1 MTALRP
7 VDHKASGAATANL
20 TGRQNPSTE
29 PGHAEQAPGFFVR
42 NQFLFSLLLPAIL
55 LGTGRGFTL
64 PVLPLIA
71 KDDFGMGVAGASLT
85 VIAPMA
91 GGLLST
97 LPTGYVIDRFGRRVT
112 LVGAPLISSAAA
124 FLAFL
129 AGAYWQFLLC
139 LTIGGMAQQ
148 MWQMSRLAAIA
159 DSVRSSQRGRQIT
172 GMSGAQRIGNTA
184 GPFLG
189 GILGELMG
197 LRVPFLVFGVL
208 AALAVIPSYYLIR
221 ETAPAVLARRS
232 GTKMAEVD
240 TSWETLA
247 TRPVLTL
254 FAAQFFA
261 NVARGGVQGNGGTY
275 FIFLAFA
282 YGVGPALL
290 GGVLLGTGLLGIPIM
305 IFSGQIMDRF
315 GRKRQ
320 VVPAAV
326 ALGLGIG
333 FMSIT
338 AVLSLPLGAFIAAFV
353 WINMAISAMAGT
365 MQTLGSDVAPEEAL
379 GKFFGVNRLIAEAG
393 SVMNPVSFGVMT
405 ATIAGAGGFAGAYAI
420 TAVAAL
426 VAANVVG
433 FGLAETLRRDEPA
446 PATGDGAS

>member
-1 MTALRP
+1 MSRARDPRGCRRETEGAP
-7 VDHKASGAATANL
+7 VPVT
-20 TGRQNPSTE
+20 PST
-29 PGHAEQAPGFFVR
+29 GSQRAEQAPGFFAR
-42 NQFLFSLLLPAIL
+42 NQFVFSLLLPAIL

-91 GGLLST
+91 GGMLST

-112 LVGAPLISSAAA
+112 LVGAPLLSAASA
-124 FLAFL
+124 FLAFF
-129 AGAYWQFLLC
+129 AGAYWEFLLY
-139 LTIGGMAQQ
+139 LIVGGMAQQ

-172 GMSGAQRIGNTA
+172 GMSSAQRIGNTV

-189 GILGELMG
+189 GVLGELMG

-208 AALAVIPSYYLIR
+208 AALAVIPSYYLIK
-221 ETAPAVLARRS
+221 ETAPSVLARRS
-232 GTKMAEVD
+232 GAKTGETD
-240 TSWETLA
+240 TSWKTLL
-247 TRPVLTL
+247 TRSVLML
-254 FAAQFFA
+254 FTAQFFA
-261 NVARGGVQGNGGTY
+261 NFARGGLQGNGGTY
-275 FIFLAFA
+275 LIFLTFS
-282 YGVGPALL
+282 YGVGPAVL
-290 GGVLLGTGLLGIPIM
+290 GAVLLGTGLLGIPLM

-326 ALGLGIG
+326 VLAFGIG
-333 FMSIT
+333 CMSIT
-338 AVLSLPLGAFIAAFV
+338 AALSLPLGAFIAAFV
-353 WINMAISAMAGT
+353 WINIGISTMAGT
-365 MQTLGSDVAPEEAL
+365 MQTIGSDVAPEEAR
-379 GKFFGVNRLIAEAG
+379 GKFFGVSRLIAEAG
-393 SVMNPVSFGVMT
+393 SMMNPVSFGVTT
-405 ATIAGAGGFAGAYAI
+405 AIVAGASGFAGAFAI

-433 FGLAETLRRDEPA
+433 FGLGETLRKDDPA
-446 PATGDGAS
+446 PATTERAI